1 MKELEIFRLILN
13 TGHKNILRFENF
25 WFEYKSIE
33 KNSILNLE
41 MELCEQTLDEFITS
55 IEAIKLEE
63 NNVSLD
69 LKYYISSAIY
79 IEILEGVNY
88 LHKLNPQIIHRDLCP
103 ENILLRIEN
112 DRYVIVKIADFG
124 LVTVHKYDEQL
135 RESDKGS
142 LKYFAPEVEN
152 G

>member
-1 MKELEIFRLILN
+1 
-13 TGHKNILRFENF
+13 
-25 WFEYKSIE
+25 
-33 KNSILNLE
+33 

-63 NNVSLD
+63 NNVSID

-103 ENILLRIEN
+103 ENILLRI
-112 DRYVIVKIADFG
+112 G
-124 LVTVHKYDEQL
+124 
-135 RESDKGS
+135 SDLSVRIPCNK
-142 LKYFAPEVEN
+142 N
-152 G
+152 